1 MVHQFQ
7 IHLTLWI
14 CFLEKDKTVFER
26 KDSDF
31 ILQQSVWET
40 STGYCT
46 HYWFHGA
53 STVAT
58 DNGPTCS
65 SSNLVSS
72 PWLFPRYSNRVQF
85 IQYQRWPSEV
95 FQLCTPR
102 QTSGCS
108 QLPDSSLDGK
118 HECVVLS
125 VDMSQ
130 RGNPVQLSYV
140 GKFHKAPR
148 KTKVIQRTD
157 ILSIVRA
164 SLHCHIFSCTQCSLA
179 SDQRS
184 RYWITYQSISLEF
197 GSYIRRKR
205 TWFQT
210 YEQVLSPRTC
220 PFLALRYVDN
230 RYIIFP
236 EERVKDRSTQTPAQE
251 DFYERPVE
259 LETVTNSDLHFTET
273 MASQRLCLS
282 RKPYRLRLPG
292 LQPRCRLISRYTY
305 PNSDCPFRIHSLI
318 ELYKAKGFQSS
329 DCYRATRKLQK
340 EAEVRFAEFP
350 FFFWPSCR
358 CVWVTLCSKELSL
371 FGFLVLIRRIKYF
384 CFIESF
390 SKQEDCLSQNS
401 GSPTKRLF
409 WDYRYERRT

>member
-26 KDSDF
+26 KESDF

-58 DNGPTCS
+58 DNEPTCS

-118 HECVVLS
+118 HEGVVLS

-130 RGNPVQLSYV
+130 RGNPVQMSYV

-164 SLHCHIFSCTQCSLA
+164 SLHCHNFSCTQCSLA

-197 GSYIRRKR
+197 GRYIRRKR

-210 YEQVLSPRTC
+210 YEQILSPRTC

-251 DFYERPVE
+251 DFYEHPVE
-259 LETVTNSDLHFTET
+259 LETVTTN
-273 MASQRLCLS
+273 
-282 RKPYRLRLPG
+282 
-292 LQPRCRLISRYTY
+292 
-305 PNSDCPFRIHSLI
+305 
-318 ELYKAKGFQSS
+318 EL
-329 DCYRATRKLQK
+329 L
-340 EAEVRFAEFP
+340 
-350 FFFWPSCR
+350 
-358 CVWVTLCSKELSL
+358 
-371 FGFLVLIRRIKYF
+371 GFLVDSQNRTVTYILPKPWQVRDCASAGSPIDLDSQASSLGAIWFPATHTRIQTVHSEFTHWLSCTKPKAFNPPIVTGPLENYKKRQRSVSLSF
-384 CFIESF
+384 LSF
-390 SKQEDCLSQNS
+390 SGHRAVVCESHSVPKSFPLL
-401 GSPTKRLF
+401 GFLF
-409 WDYRYERRT
+409 W